1 MFSKVSFEIVS
12 HSCLNGGSTL
22 EMAGNCD
29 LVQDAMNVELLALF
43 AQIFRAVA
51 LMASALDHNERFQV
65 DEQLRDLR
73 QQSLQILDADA

>member
-1 MFSKVSFEIVS
+1 
-12 HSCLNGGSTL
+12 
-22 EMAGNCD
+22 
-29 LVQDAMNVELLALF
+29 MNVELLALF
-43 AQIFRAVA
+43 AQVFRAVA